1 MHHLRL
7 FVLVALFLA
16 GRCATLAF
24 NGHIATEGPLTVT
37 IADIPT
43 VTAFDTPQPC
53 TVTLANSSPASL
65 AVTVTLSGLVDDC
78 RAVGDTVQRLTIPAR
93 GQSTAAFSFACGPHT
108 YSAHYPLHIRAT
120 FFPSAPSSA
129 STPTSSALATAEST
143 AHAIQIFQTDFS
155 AALRT
160 AAASAELPLLTV
172 PSSGAFAL
180 ASVKTARI
188 AWAYSGQ
195 PLVRLPVGWTG
206 SDATSAANFARA
218 PIVRG
223 GESRAALQLHPP
235 YRPRA
240 GTVFAEYRVK
250 LPSTTPLRLAF
261 FNAIR
266 DSTPAEGAS
275 DGVTFRVW
283 AGDQK
288 LFERHTDSKTWLRGD
303 ADLDAFAGREILLR
317 LESHPGPKNNTSC
330 DSSYWGDPVIT
341 VGSPPPLLTA
351 DAKSALLARARALLA
366 DATPSLAPASSAAPS
381 SAPDA
386 RVYLLA
392 GGARAVLLLGPNGL
406 ADGVLGFGDA
416 QRQVRFEGLHLAL
429 RDHVL
434 GTWPSA
440 AVVKSVRL
448 DRDAAGR
455 DRIVHTVRVDDET
468 LTLTVTAWAEGPG
481 LRLKVESGD
490 ALTTLTLN
498 AADQTAPRVY
508 YGHGYCIVDPQ
519 AFRAGPGGHNLSTSH
534 VGFDFAGGVSL
545 LAASDTPV
553 DDLNVDPAHRIYQ
566 LRTHPDATL
575 TFVPGFAGALDC
587 AIRYRP
593 LSEKT
598 AAPGVAKKAGRFVF
612 DLWGGRYADHTAR
625 LARAF
630 DYGLTHSLAIIHTW
644 QRWGYDYR
652 LPDIFPPLPSLGTLD
667 DLRDLGRLCT
677 TRGALWGL
685 HDNYID
691 IYPDAD
697 DFTYDAVTFTPEGKP
712 RRAWLNESREAQSY
726 QFRPDRLQPFLRRNL
741 DLIVPALHPTASFVD
756 VFASINSFDF
766 YDREGR
772 FHSKRET
779 QRAWGE
785 AFAAIRDACGDHA
798 PTSSEAGGDHLIGW
812 LDGADAQFMTLGPKP
827 ERFHNVVKA
836 RDWSRVPWFDAVNH
850 TRFSLHGVGY
860 SDRYQGGLA
869 REEHGIESDDYLT
882 AELLTGHALMV
893 DAGANVRGAVRK
905 YWLAQDFIASVAHDE
920 IARVDFID
928 GNIHRL
934 LVTWRSGARVY
945 VNRSDTDWSVA
956 GHTLPQYGY
965 FAQNGAIESSIERL
979 GPAIAERARAAGKFY
994 VNSRVFNP
1002 AAPLPISPAADRVEY
1017 LGDRRFRLI
1026 TTWTAEKPAPKDFAV
1041 TYTFSRNTPGRRAL
1055 TEFSGGGTPKVP
1067 TSQWQ
1072 GRVTLGADWTIT
1084 MPAELPLGSYEIL
1097 VTLNEP
1103 KNRGQRQRLLG
1114 DEDNRRRYTVG
1125 TLVVEGRDKTT
1136 VTHIRLEPPTEPY
1149 VPSTRFLAHTGA
1161 VDFVSAQT
1169 TGAFRSELAPD
1180 HLIFTPLPDG
1190 DAFTTTLHLEQIL
1203 GRRVTVE
1210 SLTVLDSAG
1219 RAQGPAPY
1227 TATNDTVTFSTT
1239 ANAFAYRLNFH

>member
-7 FVLVALFLA
+7 LVLVALFLA
-16 GRCATLAF
+16 GRNAALAF

-37 IADIPT
+37 IADIAT

-53 TVTLANSSPASL
+53 AVTLANSAATPL

-78 RAVGDTVQRLTIPAR
+78 RTVGDSTQRLTVPAR
-93 GQSTAAFSFACGPHT
+93 GQSTATFSFVCGPRT

-120 FFPSAPSSA
+120 FSSPSARSSA
-129 STPTSSALATAEST
+129 TTPTAPAASPTT
-143 AHAIQIFQTDFS
+143 VHAIQIFQTDFAPALTAS
-155 AALRT
+155 AAP
-160 AAASAELPLLTV
+160 AELPLLTI
-172 PSSGAFAL
+172 PTSGAYAL
-180 ASVKTARI
+180 ATEKSSRA
-188 AWAYSGQ
+188 AWSYLGQ

-206 SDATSAANFARA
+206 SDATSAANFARL
-218 PIVRG
+218 PIARG
-223 GESRAALQLHPP
+223 GETRPSLQLHPP

-240 GTVFAEYRVK
+240 GTVFVEYRVK
-250 LPSTTPLRLAF
+250 LPSRPELAEGATTPLRLAF

-288 LFERHTDSKTWLRGD
+288 LFERHTDSKTWLPGE
-303 ADLDAFAGREILLR
+303 ADLSAFAGQEILLR
-317 LESHPGPKNNTSC
+317 LENHPGPKNNTSC
-330 DSSYWGDPVIT
+330 DSSFWGDPVIT
-341 VGSPPPLLTA
+341 VGAPPTLLTA
-351 DAKSALLARARALLA
+351 EAKSALLARAHSLLS
-366 DATPSLAPASSAAPS
+366 ATTPTPAS
-381 SAPDA
+381 PDA
-386 RVYLLA
+386 RVYSLA
-392 GGARAVLLLGPNGL
+392 GGCRSVLLLGPNGL

-416 QRQVRFEGLHLAL
+416 QRQVRFEGLHLAV
-429 RDHVL
+429 RHHVL

-448 DRDAAGR
+448 DRDSAGR

-468 LTLTVTAWAEGPG
+468 LTLNVTAWADGSA
-481 LRLKVESGD
+481 LRLKVESAD

-498 AADQTAPRVY
+498 AADQTASRVY

-519 AFRAGPGGHNLSTSH
+519 PFRAGAGGHNLSTSH
-534 VGFDFAGGVSL
+534 VGFDFAGGLSL
-545 LAASDTPV
+545 LTASDTPV
-553 DDLNVDPAHRIYQ
+553 DDFNVDPTRRLYQ

-593 LSEKT
+593 LYDKPT
-598 AAPGVAKKAGRFVF
+598 ATGVSKKAGRFVF

-667 DLRDLGRLCT
+667 DLRALGRLCT

-697 DFTYDAVTFTPEGKP
+697 DFTYDAVTFTPDGKP
-712 RRAWLNESREAQSY
+712 RRAWLNESRDAQSY
-726 QFRPDRLQPFLRRNL
+726 QFRPDRIQPFLQRNL
-741 DLIVPALHPTASFVD
+741 ALIVPALQPTASFVD

-785 AFAAIRDACGDHA
+785 AFAAIRNACGDNA

-812 LDGADAQFMTLGPKP
+812 LDGADAQFMTLGSKP
-827 ERFHNVVKA
+827 ERFHNVVRA

-860 SDRYQGGLA
+860 SDRYQGGLS
-869 REEHGIESDDYLT
+869 REEHGIESDDYLS
-882 AELLTGHALMV
+882 AELLTGHALMI
-893 DAGANVRGAVRK
+893 DSAAGVRGAVRK
-905 YWLAQDFIASVAHDE
+905 AWLAQDFIASVAHDD
-920 IARVDFID
+920 IARVEFAD

-934 LVTWRSGARVY
+934 IITWRSGARVY
-945 VNRSDTDWSVA
+945 VNRSDTDWTVA
-956 GHTLPQYGY
+956 GRTLPQFGY
-965 FAQNGAIESSIERL
+965 LAQNGAIESSIERL
-979 GPAIAERARAAGKFY
+979 GPAIAERSRAAGKFF
-994 VNSRVFNP
+994 VNSRVYNP
-1002 AAPLPISPAADRVEY
+1002 AAPLAISQSVDHLEY

-1026 TTWTAEKPAPKDFAV
+1026 TTWNAEQPAPKALAV

-1055 TEFSGGGTPKVP
+1055 TEFTGGGTPAQP

-1072 GRVTLGADWTIT
+1072 GRVSVGADWTIT
-1084 MPAELPLGSYEIL
+1084 MPADLPLGSYEIF
-1097 VTLNEP
+1097 VALNDP
-1103 KNRGQRQRLLG
+1103 KNRSQRQRLLG
-1114 DEDNRRRYTVG
+1114 TEDNRRRYSVG
-1125 TLVVEGRDKTT
+1125 TLVVEGREKTT
-1136 VTHIRLEPPTEPY
+1136 VTNIRFTPPAEPY
-1149 VPSTRFLAHTGA
+1149 VRSARFLPHTAA
-1161 VDFVSAQT
+1161 VDFGPAQT
-1169 TGAFRSELAPD
+1169 TGAFRCEIAPD
-1180 HLIFTPLPDG
+1180 HLTLTPLPDG
-1190 DAFTTTLHLEQIL
+1190 DAFTTTLRLEQIL
-1203 GRRVTVE
+1203 GHRVTVR
-1210 SLTVLDSAG
+1210 SLETIDAQGTVLT
-1219 RAQGPAPY
+1219 PVPF
-1227 TATNDTVTFSTT
+1227 TATDTALTFTT
-1239 ANAFAYRLNFH
+1239 TPTAFAYRLTLR